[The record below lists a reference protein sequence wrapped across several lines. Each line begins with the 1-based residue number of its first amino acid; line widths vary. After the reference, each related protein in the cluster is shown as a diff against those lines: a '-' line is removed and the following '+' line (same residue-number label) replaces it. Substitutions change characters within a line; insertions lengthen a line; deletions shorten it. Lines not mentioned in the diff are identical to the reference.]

1 MSITLETAQAHAN
14 DPAVCCC
21 RFEEGT
27 IIAPENLEDPA
38 IFGDLED
45 SGLLV
50 IPENHLTVG
59 QVLGAKLTKT
69 LDALSPMTT
78 DNVEGYKVAETDAE
92 ESAKEVEAPVAQ
104 VTPTQGATVQATT
117 GQVIKIHI
125 KEGKDINLE
134 IPLTIAAQMGVV
146 PQK

>member
-69 LDALSPMTT
+69 LDALCPMTT
-78 DNVEGYKVAETDAE
+78 DNVEGYKTAETDVE
-92 ESAKEVEAPVAQ
+92 ESTEEVVEAPVAP
-104 VTPTQGATVQATT
+104 VATLTQATT

-125 KEGKDINLE
+125 QEGKDINLE
-134 IPLTIAAQMGVV
+134 IPLAIATQMGVV

>member
-78 DNVEGYKVAETDAE
+78 DNVEGYKTAETDVE
-92 ESAKEVEAPVAQ
+92 ESTEEVVEAPVAP
-104 VTPTQGATVQATT
+104 VSTLTQATT

-125 KEGKDINLE
+125 QEGKDINLE
-134 IPLTIAAQMGVV
+134 IPLAIATQMGVV

>member
-78 DNVEGYKVAETDAE
+78 DNVEGYKTTETDVE
-92 ESAKEVEAPVAQ
+92 ESTEEKVEAPV
-104 VTPTQGATVQATT
+104 VPVATLTQATT

-125 KEGKDINLE
+125 QEGKDINLE
-134 IPLTIAAQMGVV
+134 IPLAIATQMGVV

>member
-104 VTPTQGATVQATT
+104 GATVQATT

-134 IPLTIAAQMGVV
+134 IPLKIAAQMGVV

>member
-78 DNVEGYKVAETDAE
+78 DNVEGYKVAETDVE

-104 VTPTQGATVQATT
+104 VTPAQGTTVQATT

>member
-78 DNVEGYKVAETDAE
+78 DNVEGYKVAKTDAE
-92 ESAKEVEAPVAQ
+92 ESAKEVEAPVVQ
-104 VTPTQGATVQATT
+104 VTPAQGATVQATT

-134 IPLTIAAQMGVV
+134 IPLKIAAQMGVV

>member
-78 DNVEGYKVAETDAE
+78 DNVEGYKTAQTDVE
-92 ESAKEVEAPVAQ
+92 ESTEEVVEAPVAP
-104 VTPTQGATVQATT
+104 VSTLTQATT

-125 KEGKDINLE
+125 QEGKDINLE
-134 IPLTIAAQMGVV
+134 IPLAIATQMGVV